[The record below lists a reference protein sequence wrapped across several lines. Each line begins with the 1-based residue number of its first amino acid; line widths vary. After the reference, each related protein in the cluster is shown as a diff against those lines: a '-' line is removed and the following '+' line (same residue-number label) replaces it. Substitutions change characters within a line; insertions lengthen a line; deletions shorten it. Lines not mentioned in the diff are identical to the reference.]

1 MPVASS
7 YDICNAGGGLSKV
20 SKIDERLLLF
30 ARDVRRR
37 QLRLVTDDRLD
48 LLIVSQCSSAIV

>member
-48 LLIVSQCSSAIV
+48 LLIV